1 MLDIKLIH
9 EPPFLPG
16 AIIGQGKNTMQWQRE
31 KYLITTDADKVDID
45 VIHQYLSEQSYWA
58 KGIPREI
65 VARSVQHSIC
75 FSVLHEGALIGF
87 ARVTSDHATVAY
99 VGDVFVLPA
108 HRGRGLSTWLMEC
121 IIAHPDLQGLR
132 RWMLATADAHGLYA
146 KFGFT
151 PLNAPA
157 RWMEKH
163 DMYVYKN

>member
-1 MLDIKLIH
+1 
-9 EPPFLPG
+9 
-16 AIIGQGKNTMQWQRE
+16 MQWQRE
-31 KYLITTDADKVDID
+31 KYLITTDTDKVDID
-45 VIHQYLSEQSYWA
+45 VVHQYLSEQSYWA

-65 VARSVQHSIC
+65 VARSVQHSTC

-108 HRGRGLSTWLMEC
+108 HRGQGLSKWLMEC

-151 PLNAPA
+151 ALKAPE

-163 DMYVYKN
+163 DLDVYKN

>member
-1 MLDIKLIH
+1 MH
-9 EPPFLPG
+9 W
-16 AIIGQGKNTMQWQRE
+16 TRE
-31 KYLITTDADKVDID
+31 KYLITTDVAAANID
-45 VIHQYLSEQSYWA
+45 VVHQFLSTELYWA

-65 VARSVQHSIC
+65 VARAVQHSIC
-75 FSVLHEGALIGF
+75 FSVLHEGALVGF

-108 HRGRGLSTWLMEC
+108 HRGRGIATWLMEC
-121 IIAHPDLQGLR
+121 IASHPELQGLR

-151 PLNAPA
+151 PMKAPE

-163 DMYVYKN
+163 DADVYKR